1 MYLKVNNISKFD
13 VENYMDDDL
22 YYSGKYFLIINT
34 KYLLTPSEFNSYWII
49 ELKENNI
56 VYGYNHIYGS
66 TLIFNIK
73 DIKILGDIN
82 EYIES

>member
-34 KYLLTPSEFNSYWII
+34 KYLLTPSEFNSYWTIEYVENDII
-49 ELKENNI
+49 
-56 VYGYNHIYGS
+56 YGYNSIYGS
-66 TLIFNIK
+66 TLVFKKN